1 MEQQNKLEG
10 EIHQIQEKREAER
23 LKLIEQLQ
31 EGQCS
36 SCLALCLVN
45 VSFHEAYQMNA

>member
-31 EGQCS
+31 EGQYFWCVFLS
-36 SCLALCLVN
+36 
-45 VSFHEAYQMNA
+45 MKRIR